1 MIHLAVEYRLNSCPE
16 IVLNG
21 AGGPVTVDRF
31 EAVVFLHGFEFFLD
45 QPLVFDEALIH
56 V

>member
-1 MIHLAVEYRLNSCPE
+1 MIGLAVEYRLNSCLK

-21 AGGPVTVDRF
+21 AGRAVSVDSF
-31 EAVVFLHGFEFFLD
+31 KTVVFLHGFEFFLD
-45 QPLVFDEALIH
+45 QSLVFDEALIH